1 MPDQITVRRL
11 FSITG
16 PELQGLSEVLCDC
29 VEGGASVSFMQ
40 PFSLEQARQFWRG
53 VAASVAR
60 GERALLVA
68 EHAGRIVGTVQVVLA
83 QPDNQPH
90 RGDVAKMLVARG
102 ARRHGAGAMLM
113 EAAEAAARAAGKTLL
128 VLDTASA
135 DAERLYQRMGWT
147 RLGVIPGYA
156 LLPQG
161 GLCDTAYYY
170 RTLPPLDAVLDNPV
184 WHALM
189 SAQRGM
195 AQVHG
200 QAARFRADI
209 SPLAGLREPTRQAL
223 EDLRAL
229 AAPGEQLWLLSD
241 GPLDLPPCWREVR
254 ARYIDQMV
262 CGCAQGGPRPRPAAG
277 FVELG
282 DADVADMA
290 ALVELTKPGPFEAH
304 TREMGAYLGV
314 RGLGGKLVAMSGQR
328 MNLTHYREISAVC
341 SHPEARGRGLTAPL
355 MEELM
360 ARIVAEGKTP
370 FLHVKTENGS
380 AKAVYQKLGF
390 TVRRAIYFSIIGAV

>member
-1 MPDQITVRRL
+1 MPEAITVRRL
-11 FSITG
+11 LSVSE
-16 PELQGLSEVLCDC
+16 PELLALSDVLCDC
-29 VEGGASVSFMQ
+29 VAGGASVSFMQ
-40 PFSLEQARQFWRG
+40 PFSLEQALHYWRG
-53 VAASVAR
+53 VSVSVAH

-68 EHAGRIVGTVQVVLA
+68 ENAGRIVGTVQVVLG

-90 RGDVAKMLVARG
+90 RGDVSKMLVARA
-102 ARRHGAGAMLM
+102 ARRHGVGARLM
-113 EAAEAAARAAGKTLL
+113 AAAETTARACGKTLL

-156 LLPQG
+156 LLPEG
-161 GLCDTAYYY
+161 GLCDTTYYY
-170 RTLPPLDAVLDNPV
+170 RILPPSDAVLDNPV
-184 WHALM
+184 WHALV

-195 AQVHG
+195 AQLHG
-200 QAARFRADI
+200 LAARFRADI
-209 SPLAGLREPTRQAL
+209 SPLAGLREPTTQAL

-241 GPLDLPPCWREVR
+241 GPLALPPCWREVR

-262 CGCAQGGPRPRPAAG
+262 STGAPSVSRSNTGYL
-277 FVELG
+277 ELG

-304 TREMGAYLGV
+304 TRDMGAYLGV
-314 RGLGGKLVAMSGQR
+314 READGKLVAMSGQR

-341 SHPEARGRGLTAPL
+341 SHPDARGRGLTAPL
-355 MEELM
+355 MTELM
-360 ARIVAEGKTP
+360 ERIVAEGKTP
-370 FLHVKTENGS
+370 FLHVKTENGG

-390 TVRRAIYFSIIGAV
+390 TVRRAIYFSIIAAV

>member
-11 FSITG
+11 FSI
-16 PELQGLSEVLCDC
+16 PDAELQGLSAVLCDC
-29 VEGGASVSFMQ
+29 VDGGASVSFMQ
-40 PFSLEQARQFWRG
+40 PFSPEQARAFWRDVG
-53 VAASVAR
+53 DAVAR

-68 EHAGRIVGTVQVVLA
+68 EDAGGIVGTVQVVLG

-90 RGDVAKMLVARG
+90 RGDLSKMLVARSARRRGVG
-102 ARRHGAGAMLM
+102 ARLM
-113 EAAEAAARAAGKTLL
+113 EAAEATARACGKTLL

-135 DAERLYQRMGWT
+135 DAERLYERMGWT

-161 GLCDTAYYY
+161 GLCDTTYYY
-170 RTLPPLDAVLDNPV
+170 RILPPSDAVLDNPV
-184 WHALM
+184 WHALV

-195 AQVHG
+195 ARVHG
-200 QAARFRADI
+200 LAARYRGDI

-223 EDLRAL
+223 QDLRAL
-229 AAPGEQLWLLSD
+229 AQPGEELWLLSD

-254 ARYIDQMV
+254 ARAIDQMV
-262 CGCAQGGPRPRPAAG
+262 ATTSVPAGPASA

-282 DADVADMA
+282 DGDVADMA

-304 TREMGAYLGV
+304 TRDMGAYLGV
-314 RGLGGKLVAMSGQR
+314 REGANRDGRLVAMSGQR

-341 SHPEARGRGLTAPL
+341 SHPDARGQGLTAPL
-355 MEELM
+355 MRELM

-380 AKAVYQKLGF
+380 AKAVYEKLGF
-390 TVRRAIYFSIIGAV
+390 SVRRTIYFSVIAAV

>member
-1 MPDQITVRRL
+1 MPDHITVRRL
-11 FSITG
+11 FSITD

-29 VEGGASVSFMQ
+29 VEGGASVSFMH
-40 PFSLEQARQFWRG
+40 PFSPGQSLQFWRG
-53 VAASVAR
+53 VGEAVAR

-68 EHAGRIVGTVQVVLA
+68 EDAGRIVGTVQVVLG

-90 RGDVAKMLVARG
+90 RGDVSKMLVARG
-102 ARRHGAGAMLM
+102 ARRHGVGALLM
-113 EAAEAAARAAGKTLL
+113 EAAEATARASGKTLL

-135 DAERLYQRMGWT
+135 EAERLYQRMGWT

-156 LLPQG
+156 LLPDG
-161 GLCDTAYYY
+161 ALCDTTYYY
-170 RTLPPLDAVLDNPV
+170 RILPPSDAVLDNPV

-200 QAARFRADI
+200 LAARFRADI

-254 ARYIDQMV
+254 ARHIDQMV
-262 CGCAQGGPRPRPAAG
+262 NTGALSRTRAQSG
-277 FVELG
+277 FAELG
-282 DADVADMA
+282 EADVADMA

-304 TREMGAYLGV
+304 TRDMGAYLGV
-314 RGLGGKLVAMSGQR
+314 RDADGKLVAMSGQR
-328 MNLTHYREISAVC
+328 MNLSHYREISAVC
-341 SHPEARGRGLTAPL
+341 SHPDARGRGLTAPL

-370 FLHVKTENGS
+370 FLHVKTENGG
-380 AKAVYQKLGF
+380 AKAVYRKLGF
-390 TVRRAIYFSIIGAV
+390 AVRRAIYFSIVAAV

>member
-1 MPDQITVRRL
+1 MPDHITARRL
-11 FSITG
+11 FSITD
-16 PELQGLSEVLCDC
+16 PELRGLSEVLCDC

-40 PFSLEQARQFWRG
+40 PFSADQSQAFWRG
-53 VAASVAR
+53 VGGSVAR

-68 EHAGRIVGTVQVVLA
+68 EDAGRIVGTVQVVLA

-90 RGDVAKMLVARG
+90 RGDVSKMLVARG
-102 ARRHGAGAMLM
+102 ARRHGVGALLM
-113 EAAEAAARAAGKTLL
+113 EAAEATARASGKTLL

-135 DAERLYQRMGWT
+135 DAERLYERMGWT
-147 RLGVIPGYA
+147 RVGVIPGYA
-156 LLPQG
+156 LLPEG
-161 GLCDTAYYY
+161 GLCDTTYYY
-170 RTLPPLDAVLDNPV
+170 RTLPPPDAVLDNPV
-184 WHALM
+184 WHALI

-195 AQVHG
+195 ARVHG
-200 QAARFRADI
+200 MAARFRADI

-262 CGCAQGGPRPRPAAG
+262 SAGTPSRPRPASG

-282 DADVADMA
+282 DADVAAMA

-304 TREMGAYLGV
+304 TRDMGAYLGV
-314 RGLGGKLVAMSGQR
+314 RDPDGKLVAMSGQR
-328 MNLTHYREISAVC
+328 MNLSRYREISAVC
-341 SHPEARGRGLTAPL
+341 SHPDARGRGLTAPL
-355 MEELM
+355 MGELM

-370 FLHVKTENGS
+370 FLHVKTENGG
-380 AKAVYQKLGF
+380 AKAVYRKLGF
-390 TVRRAIYFSIIGAV
+390 TVRRAIYFSIIAAV